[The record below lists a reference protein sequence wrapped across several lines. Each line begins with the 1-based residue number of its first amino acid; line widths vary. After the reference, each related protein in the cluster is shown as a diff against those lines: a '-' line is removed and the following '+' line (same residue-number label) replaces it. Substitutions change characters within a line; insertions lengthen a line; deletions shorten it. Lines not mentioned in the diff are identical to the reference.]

1 MTAREQMRPERT
13 QTTADPRIGGD
24 GDGLANARA
33 QADRLLGAADE
44 AIARVLSTDSERF
57 LGSIRQQG
65 GQ

>member
-1 MTAREQMRPERT
+1 MTAREQIRPERA
-13 QTTADPRIGGD
+13 QTTVDPRIGGD

>member
-13 QTTADPRIGGD
+13 QTTVVDPGIGGD
-24 GDGLANARA
+24 GLASARA
-33 QADRLLGAADE
+33 QADQLLGAADK